1 MNKLNRIEH
10 GAAAGAAL
18 VITLTVVWVFAT
30 MGYPTPAEAK
40 RALRRAQPRCT
51 AAPPANSL
59 SASRS

>member
-40 RALRRAQPRCT
+40 SRIT
-51 AAPPANSL
+51 AGAATQYCRPG
-59 SASRS
+59 